1 MVSND
6 LKLYRYVSFDHFIQM
21 LFSQEIALVSPS
33 KWDDSYEYYWKYYL
47 KSPAGKAQLEAYISQ
62 FEGDALKRAETL
74 ISLCNFKY
82 DRAFCLCF
90 TRAKDE
96 EVFWNTRSDNKRCI
110 MFATTMSKI
119 YNLFSQDDYEV
130 IDEVKY
136 DLERIQP
143 EDFLSSFHVYSDGI
157 LQDNPDELLLHK
169 RTIFSYE
176 KEVRLIFTSV
186 EKSEDE
192 IRKIPIPILSDF
204 IDGIMVHPLAN
215 NDYVSL
221 IELLCKQF
229 NIPFLGKSQI
239 YSFNKNF

>member
-1 MVSND
+1 M
-6 LKLYRYVSFDHFIQM
+6 
-21 LFSQEIALVSPS
+21 
-33 KWDDSYEYYWKYYL
+33 
-47 KSPAGKAQLEAYISQ
+47 
-62 FEGDALKRAETL
+62 
-74 ISLCNFKY
+74 
-82 DRAFCLCF
+82 
-90 TRAKDE
+90 
-96 EVFWNTRSDNKRCI
+96 
-110 MFATTMSKI
+110 
-119 YNLFSQDDYEV
+119 
-130 IDEVKY
+130 
-136 DLERIQP
+136 
-143 EDFLSSFHVYSDGI
+143 EDK
-157 LQDNPDELLLHK
+157 N
-169 RTIFSYE
+169 YE